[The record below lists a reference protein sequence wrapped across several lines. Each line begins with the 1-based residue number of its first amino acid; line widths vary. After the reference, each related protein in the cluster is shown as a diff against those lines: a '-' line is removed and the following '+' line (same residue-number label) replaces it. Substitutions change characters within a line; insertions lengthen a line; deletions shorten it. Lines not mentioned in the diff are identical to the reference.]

1 MKKSIRSAYTQ
12 AVDLANNNSSDS
24 TANDTCTEL
33 LLKWGKMFRRH
44 DAHYAWVFIVTEQK
58 HCGIRQKRRETL
70 AGETATADQ
79 PGFGR

>member
-33 LLKWGKMFRRH
+33 SLKWGKMFRRH
-44 DAHYAWVFIVTEQK
+44 DAHWTRVFIVTEQK
-58 HCGIRQKRRETL
+58 HCGIRQKCGETL
-70 AGETATADQ
+70 AGKTATADQ
-79 PGFGR
+79 P